1 MAIKLQPFLSDGLND
16 IIVLWNVA
24 TLMFKSQH

>member
-1 MAIKLQPFLSDGLND
+1 MAIKLQPFHIDGLND

-24 TLMFKSQH
+24 RLMSKSQH

>member
-1 MAIKLQPFLSDGLND
+1 MVIQLQPFLIDGFND

-24 TLMFKSQH
+24 TLMSKS

>member
-1 MAIKLQPFLSDGLND
+1 MGIQLQPFFIDELND

-24 TLMFKSQH
+24 TLMSKS